1 MEKRR
6 RRSTYGDFAQ
16 KNTVRSFSNKK
27 INKKGRISFRS
38 REGAPSYN
46 FPWMGHILGLFLG
59 AE

>member
-16 KNTVRSFSNKK
+16 KILYVAFQTKNEY
-27 INKKGRISFRS
+27 GG
-38 REGAPSYN
+38 EGYHSGHVKEPH
-46 FPWMGHILGLFLG
+46 FTTFHGWGHILGLFLG